1 MQWIHK
7 ALRPSL
13 SQHFFIP
20 MSSNSADSLWAK
32 ENHQSDNRPT
42 YVYIYIYIYI
52 YPAKGSPPP
61 SSDSS
66 WSAIN
71 LMRIVTYT
79 RFKGPAHAALG
90 IPIII
95 PINMLSRCSH
105 PELPDVPLVKVLP
118 GPCSSWPL
126 LLPFYNACFGTKAIM
141 KRKPPLTPFMALLCA
156 MRIGLEP
163 TVILRH
169 KGVPCRI

>member
-20 MSSNSADSLWAK
+20 MSSNSADSLFEQKKAINPTIDLYKCAAK
-32 ENHQSDNRPT
+32 C
-42 YVYIYIYIYI
+42 
-52 YPAKGSPPP
+52 SPPP

-71 LMRIVTYT
+71 MMRIVTYT

-163 TVILRH
+163 TVLLRH